1 MNDTKPQN
9 TDNKWDDSEF
19 HQTQTPH
26 WSVQYRRELILLA
39 GLSVVLLL
47 VVLWLPA
54 IIDPVTHAN
63 NDQDV
68 SQQTTSAAVANGSS
82 KSSGDLES
90 PWQEAQIAKAR
101 REAQE
106 ILAKLLD
113 KQNSLEGMQ
122 VNLWAADAFASAMQ
136 TASEGD
142 ELYRSREFIDAQQ
155 KYQSTLAQ
163 FDALMEQS
171 VREYDQAMRV
181 GLEAIDQQQPQ
192 AAVDAYTLATAIRP
206 RNQDARD
213 GLERAQALEQVI
225 VHLEQATNYEQQ
237 YQLNE
242 ALEETQAALKLDP
255 LSIQAKDKL
264 KQIKV
269 AMADANY
276 ASAMGKGYLHIEQ
289 QQYRQAID
297 QFSKALKIK
306 PQDQAARDAIVQAE
320 NQRTQNRIQQ
330 AIDAAER
337 FEQQEQWQQA
347 HEQYQTAQGLDKS
360 LVSARIG
367 ALRTK
372 ARADLDQQL
381 QKLIDNPLR
390 LADPGVHRS
399 AESLLSDA
407 RAVKPRGTRID
418 QQAEALA
425 IAMRKALDPVTV
437 TFRSD
442 NQTQITIYKVGV
454 LGLFNEHALEL
465 KPGLYTVVG
474 SRTGYRDVRE
484 EITLQPGSSR
494 QTFTIQCK
502 EKISIGS

>member
-1 MNDTKPQN
+1 MNDNKPQN

-26 WSVQYRRELILLA
+26 WSIQYRRELILLA
-39 GLSVVLLL
+39 ALSVVLLV

-54 IIDPVTHAN
+54 IVDPVTHPN
-63 NDQDV
+63 RDQNTNAPAT
-68 SQQTTSAAVANGSS
+68 SGSPQTGSAANAAG
-82 KSSGDLES
+82 LES

-122 VNLWAADAFASAMQ
+122 ITLWAADAFSAAMQ
-136 TASEGD
+136 TANEGD
-142 ELYRSREFIDAQQ
+142 ELYRSRDFILAQE

-171 VREYDQAMRV
+171 VQEYDQAMQA
-181 GLEAIDQQQPQ
+181 GLEAINQLQPKT
-192 AAVDAYTLATAIRP
+192 ATDAYTLATAIRP
-206 RNQDARD
+206 RNQEARD
-213 GLERAQALEQVI
+213 GLERAQTLEQVI
-225 VHLEQATNYEQQ
+225 VHLEQATNFEQQ
-237 YQLNE
+237 YQLDDALKE
-242 ALEETQAALKLDP
+242 IQTALELDP
-255 LSIQAKDKL
+255 LSIQAKEKL
-264 KQIKV
+264 SQIKV
-269 AMADANY
+269 TMAEVNY
-276 ASAMGKGYLHIEQ
+276 ASAMGKGYQHIEQ
-289 QQYRQAID
+289 QQYRSAIG
-297 QFSKALKIK
+297 QFNRALTIK

-320 NQRTQNRIQQ
+320 NQATQNRIQT
-330 AIDAAER
+330 AIKAAKR
-337 FEQQEQWQQA
+337 FEEQELWQKA
-347 HEQYQTAQGLDKS
+347 HESYQTAQGLDKS

-381 QKLIDNPLR
+381 QKLIDQPLR

-399 AESLLSDA
+399 AQSLLSDA
-407 RAVKPRGTRID
+407 QAVKPRGKRID
-418 QQAEALA
+418 QQAEALS
-425 IAMRKALDPVTV
+425 IAMNQALDPVSV
-437 TFRSD
+437 MLKSD

-502 EKISIGS
+502 EKISVGS